1 MLDKI
6 KSLIKKA
13 EENQW
18 DEDDVEAG
26 FHELAH
32 DFFCRQALDEQGWE
46 EPGTSGPEV
55 NSIPRLEK
63 IVETYVP
70 PYEHDNLPELPQMPD
85 GQLHEIGFI
94 YDHDRD
100 NRVLVAIEKLRAQE
114 ILLQE
119 DDVKFEDMRIGEHL
133 TGELR
138 HRALQSRSASNI
150 VAVAERKGMIKVF
163 LREYDSR
170 TIRVGDIEV
179 CEDQWEV
186 TEYAPFK
193 DGWIALDNSF
203 SRECVGIVLSQQ
215 YDKEGWKK
223 QPATI
228 KQISY
233 LKGLGY
239 GGDEKITKGQAGQ
252 LIERYKALKLSQDQD
267 SESLPKD
274 DILLRVKIA
283 E

>member
-6 KSLIKKA
+6 KHLIKIA
-13 EENQW
+13 EEDNW
-18 DEDDVEAG
+18 DESEMENG

-32 DFFCRQALDEQGWE
+32 DFFCRDDEQRW

-55 NSIPRLEK
+55 NSIPRLAK
-63 IVETYVP
+63 IVEPYVP
-70 PYEHDNLPELPQMPD
+70 YDNVPEFPQAPD

-119 DDVKFEDMRIGEHL
+119 DDVEFKDMRVGEHL

-150 VAVAERKGMIKVF
+150 VAVAERKGTIKVF
-163 LREYDSR
+163 LREYDTR
-170 TIRVGDIEV
+170 TVRVGDIEV
-179 CEDQWEV
+179 CEDEWEV
-186 TEYAPFK
+186 VEYAPFK
-193 DGWIALDNSF
+193 NGWIALDDRF
-203 SRECVGIVLSQQ
+203 SRECIGIVLSQQ

-223 QPATI
+223 QPATT

-239 GGDEKITKGQAGQ
+239 GGCEKITKGQAGE
-252 LIERYKALKLSQDQD
+252 LIDRYKSIKLSQEQ
-267 SESLPKD
+267 ES
-274 DILLRVKIA
+274 VV
-283 E
+283 